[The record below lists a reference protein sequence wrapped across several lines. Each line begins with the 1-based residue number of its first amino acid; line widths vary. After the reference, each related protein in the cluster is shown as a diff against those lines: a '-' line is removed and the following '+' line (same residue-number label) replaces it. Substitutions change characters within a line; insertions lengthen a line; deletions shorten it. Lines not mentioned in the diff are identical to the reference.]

1 MKTRCFGPLLA
12 ILSILSFAACKDDNG
27 GSVAPTMAEKT
38 IFFYMPWTDSET
50 STENSLYSNFLTN
63 IADVESGIIAQKG
76 LGQNRVLVFISPS
89 PTYSAL
95 LEIKYTGGRCV
106 RDTLK
111 RYGNLDYTT
120 PEGIAAILNDVKSNA
135 TAHQYDMIIGS
146 HGNGWI
152 PKGVDNYYRTR
163 AFGGSTLRYQTN
175 ITDLAAG
182 ISRAGMHMQFICFD
196 DCYLAQVEVANDLR
210 NAADY
215 LIASTSEVL
224 ADGIPYNKVWKYIT
238 PATPDYKKICE
249 TFYQHYI
256 SQTYPYGT
264 LSAIRCSEMEN
275 MAALMRNLN
284 ANHTFDAG
292 KLGDLQK
299 LDGYGQTAFFDF
311 ADYVKKLCGGT
322 PPPEF
327 AAAIGRLVPYYSYT
341 PKIYTSLNAY
351 NGGFNTVPVNTFS
364 GITISDPTDNTYL
377 VGYKTQTNWWKATH

>member
-1 MKTRCFGPLLA
+1 MTNRFFGILLA
-12 ILSILSFAACKDDNG
+12 LLSILSFAACRDDNG
-27 GSVAPTMAEKT
+27 GSVAPVIAEKT
-38 IFFYMPWTDSET
+38 IFFYMPWTGNDSPKGE
-50 STENSLYSNFLTN
+50 SLYSYFLAN
-63 IADVESGIIAQKG
+63 IAHVESGIIAQKG

-89 PTYSAL
+89 PTNSAL
-95 LEIKYTGGRCV
+95 LEIKYAGERCV

-120 PEGIAAILNDVKSNA
+120 PEGIAVILNDVKSNA

-163 AFGGSTLRYQTN
+163 AFGGSTLRYQMN
-175 ITDLAAG
+175 IADLAAG
-182 ISRAGMHMQFICFD
+182 ISQAGMHMQFICFD
-196 DCYLAQVEVANDLR
+196 DCYLAQVEVAYDLR

-224 ADGIPYNKVWKYIT
+224 ADGIPYNEVWKYIT
-238 PATPDYKKICE
+238 SATPDYEKICQ
-249 TFYQHYI
+249 TFYLHYM

-264 LSAIRCSEMEN
+264 LSAIKCSEMEN
-275 MAALMRNLN
+275 MAALMKNIN
-284 ANHTFDAG
+284 TNYTFDAN

-311 ADYVKKLCGGT
+311 ADYVEKLCGDAT
-322 PPPEF
+322 PPEF
-327 AAAIGRLVPYYSYT
+327 TAAISRLVPYYNCT
-341 PKIYTSLNAY
+341 PQIYTALSKY